1 MSNANVEVKTFVLD
15 GPVAQGHSDAAF
27 PPLKM
32 VAKRYRW
39 TPLSSQS
46 EVADYLSGVSGRGT
60 DNLSS
65 DDHKSGLTL
74 LFAHGVGAHKEQWEP
89 TILSVFQ
96 RSSLSSVAKA
106 RLREAWAFDWQNHG
120 DAAVLNRDALQRR
133 PSPGVSVYEWA
144 RAMSAFMKSDHMKG
158 HKIIPIGHSG
168 GAGAV
173 MLTLKDF
180 PLWASPQVAFILVEP
195 TIMSEAQWQALID
208 DRMEK
213 MQFSI
218 RMTMKRRTLWPNR
231 EDAFAWFR
239 RKYPGTTWDDRVLR
253 AFVDHGM
260 EETPEGIRLKC
271 EKDQEASSYPD
282 VEGHFEA
289 SKIVTAVCHTIP
301 IHYIWAKDPTYLP
314 LDVRASLSDA
324 AYGRTARSIKLIDGA
339 GHMVVQEKPDLV
351 AKAICDVL
359 ADTAMMTTDQMQAR
373 L

>member
-1 MSNANVEVKTFVLD
+1 MSNVDANVEVKTFVLD
-15 GPVAQGHSDAAF
+15 GPMVQGNSETAS

-39 TPLSSQS
+39 SPSPSRS
-46 EVADYLSGVSGRGT
+46 KVANYLSGVSGR
-60 DNLSS
+60 SAS
-65 DDHKSGLTL
+65 DLPPDDSTSGLTL

-96 RSSLSSVAKA
+96 RSSISNIAKA

-120 DAAVLNRDALQRR
+120 DAGVLNRDALQRR
-133 PSPGVSVYEWA
+133 PSPGVSH
-144 RAMSAFMKSDHMKG
+144 RFS
-158 HKIIPIGHSG
+158 
-168 GAGAV
+168 

-195 TIMSEAQWQALID
+195 TIMSETQWQALID

-213 MQFSI
+213 MEFSI

-289 SKIVTAVCHTIP
+289 SKIITAVCHTIP
-301 IHYIWAKDPTYLP
+301 IHYIWAKEPTYLP

-324 AYGRTARSIKLIDGA
+324 SYGRTARSIKLIEDA

-359 ADTAMMTTDQMQAR
+359 ADTAMTTADQIQAR

>member
-1 MSNANVEVKTFVLD
+1 MSNANVEVKTFVLE
-15 GPVAQGHSDAAF
+15 GPVAQGHSEATF

-32 VAKRYRW
+32 VANRYRW
-39 TPLSSQS
+39 NPSSSQS
-46 EVADYLSGVSGRGT
+46 KVANYLSGVSNRGT
-60 DNLSS
+60 DNLPS
-65 DDHKSGLTL
+65 DDYKSGLTL

-96 RSSLSSVAKA
+96 RSSLSGVAKA

-144 RAMSAFMKSDHMKG
+144 KAMSAFMKSDHMKG

-180 PLWASPQVAFILVEP
+180 PLWAPPHVAFVLVEP
-195 TIMSEAQWQALID
+195 TIMSEAQWQVLID

-213 MQFSI
+213 MQSSI

-271 EKDQEASSYPD
+271 EKDQEASSYSD

-324 AYGRTARSIKLIDGA
+324 SYGRKARSIKLIEGA

-359 ADTAMMTTDQMQAR
+359 ADTSMTTTSHIQAR